1 MIILLSGESNNNYH
15 SLKSL
20 SPNFN
25 LNLYPIPHSIK
36 IERKIK
42 MDVNTC
48 INCGVIIEEGFVHC
62 NNCRNKYRV

>member
-1 MIILLSGESNNNYH
+1 MIIFLSGEKKYYH
-15 SLKSL
+15 TFMSL
-20 SPNFN
+20 SPNFK
-25 LNLYPIPHSIK
+25 YKAVSHSHSMIL
-36 IERKIK
+36 ERKIK